1 MSAYPS
7 WNWGCG
13 YDTTVGLYPTI
24 AFEGDSLLL
33 LGHVTAFR
41 DANVVLI
48 NKFAAPAECQR
59 SDVQRQRRGGRGLVV
74 LQAAD
79 NLVGLILHTLG
90 SIEELI
96 LSLGSD
102 LVNPIK
108 TACLDKRSKYLCWW
122 VFIFI

>member
-1 MSAYPS
+1 MQEY
-7 WNWGCG
+7 
-13 YDTTVGLYPTI
+13 
-24 AFEGDSLLL
+24 
-33 LGHVTAFR
+33 
-41 DANVVLI
+41 
-48 NKFAAPAECQR
+48 
-59 SDVQRQRRGGRGLVV
+59 GRGLVV